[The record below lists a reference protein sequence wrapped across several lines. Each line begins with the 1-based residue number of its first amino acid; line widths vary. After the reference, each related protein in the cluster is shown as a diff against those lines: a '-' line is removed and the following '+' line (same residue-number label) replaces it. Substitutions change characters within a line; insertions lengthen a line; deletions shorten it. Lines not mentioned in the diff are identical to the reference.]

1 MNIRDIYISTSYA
14 KSILENNLKDE
25 VFGMV
30 NIFLYN
36 ENIFHRFGDE
46 CCRVLFGFEIPSFED
61 TPAYGTVPLNMSDG
75 RIPYSGNGY
84 IYMSEYFGVMYG
96 EIVYQVC
103 MSMFRKDMN
112 IYLTFAKKGP
122 QNKYITTLDD
132 ILNKENLG

>member
-1 MNIRDIYISTSYA
+1 MNIKDIYICTSYA
-14 KSILENNLKDE
+14 KSILKNNLKDE
-25 VFGMV
+25 VLEMV

-36 ENIFHRFGDE
+36 ENIFHRFGDG

-61 TPAYGTVPLNMSDG
+61 TPAYGTVPLNMSDS

-103 MSMFRKDMN
+103 MSMFNKDMS
-112 IYLTFAKKGP
+112 IYLTFTKKGA
-122 QNKYITTLDD
+122 QNKYIAPIYNL
-132 ILNKENLG
+132 LNKDNLG